1 MPRVGLSTAAVV
13 DAALRVVD
21 ERGPDGLTLAAV
33 ADRTG
38 VAAPSLYKHVGSLAD
53 LRTHLANRLL
63 DELTERLA
71 AAALGRSGDDAVT
84 ALMRAYRGY
93 VLEYPN
99 RYAALP
105 ADPLHEP
112 ALATAGNRLL
122 GVILAV
128 LRPYRLDDSAA
139 IHAIRCLRATVHGFA
154 SIEAAG
160 GFGLSEDIDETY
172 DRLIRMYLHTLPD
185 HSRQE

>member
-1 MPRVGLSTAAVV
+1 MPRAGLSTAGVV
-13 DAALRVVD
+13 DAALQVVD
-21 ERGPDGLTLAAV
+21 ERGLDALTLAAV
-33 ADRTG
+33 AERTG

-63 DELTERLA
+63 DELAERLA
-71 AAALGRSGDDAVT
+71 EAALGRSGDEAVA

-93 VLEYPN
+93 VLEHPN

-105 ADPLHEP
+105 ADPLHDL
-112 ALATAGNRLL
+112 ALQAAGGRLL

-128 LRPYRLDDSAA
+128 LRGYGMDGSNAV
-139 IHAIRCLRATVHGFA
+139 HAVRCLRVAVHGFA

-160 GFGLSEDIDETY
+160 GFGLSEDVDETY
-172 DRLIRMYLHTLPD
+172 ERLIQMVLNTLPD
-185 HSRQE
+185 Q

>member
-1 MPRVGLSTAAVV
+1 MPRAGLSTAAVV
-13 DAALRVVD
+13 DAALRIVD
-21 ERGPDGLTLAAV
+21 ERGLDGLTLAAV

-71 AAALGRSGDDAVT
+71 TAGLGRSGDDAVT
-84 ALMRAYRGY
+84 ALMHAYRAY
-93 VLEYPN
+93 VLDHPN

-105 ADPLHEP
+105 ADPLHDP
-112 ALATAGNRLL
+112 ALETAGSKLL

-128 LRPYRLDDSAA
+128 LRAYGLNDSDA
-139 IHAIRCLRATVHGFA
+139 IHTIRCLRATVHGFA

-172 DRLIRMYLHTLPD
+172 DRLIRMFLSTLPD
-185 HSRQE
+185 HANR